1 MPSTT
6 TPPTRWP
13 AAISSLTMALIACA
27 AWPDDT
33 AADPAG
39 GAADAGVVAVAQ
51 ATAAWQ
57 IRPTTS
63 KRSRSACRRS
73 LDISCFGVGWRSLG
87 LDRLGLDVIGG
98 IDVARIP
105 QHPSIG
111 ASIAGR
117 LDLLADLVGAEVLS
131 AKGVVGERLQP
142 GPVSYRRA
150 GRAPFALLER
160 LVDDL
165 VGVLDGIAVAGNAEL
180 EARRIEHGRDDVHH
194 RRQILDPLAD
204 AGVILV
210 PTDIAEGI
218 HRQEHVVGGQPA
230 PRLAQEAGDR
240 PDARRLCRRLGVGD
254 AAACIGE
261 TDIVELD
268 LVEARGGGFLGH
280 ADRVFPGDLLEGIDP
295 GKSLAILPQRAAGAV
310 NRPSG
315 IGGGQQRVLEGHDAR
330 DQVEVLLL
338 ERGHQFLEVGNGT

>member
-27 AWPDDT
+27 VWPDDT

-63 KRSRSACRRS
+63 RRSRSACRWS
-73 LDISCFGVGWRSLG
+73 LDIGCLGIGGRSLG
-87 LDRLGLDVIGG
+87 LDGLGLDVIGG

-117 LDLLADLVGAEVLS
+117 LGLLADLVGAEVLS
-131 AKGVVGERLQP
+131 AKGIVGKRLQP
-142 GPVSYRRA
+142 GPVSCRRV
-150 GRAPFALLER
+150 GRPPFALFKR

-165 VGVLDGIAVAGNAEL
+165 VGILDRIAIAGNAEL
-180 EARRIEHGRDDVHH
+180 EARRIGHRRDDLRH
-194 RRQILDPLAD
+194 RR
-204 AGVILV
+204 
-210 PTDIAEGI
+210 
-218 HRQEHVVGGQPA
+218 HV
-230 PRLAQEAGDR
+230 RD
-240 PDARRLCRRLGVGD
+240 
-254 AAACIGE
+254 
-261 TDIVELD
+261 
-268 LVEARGGGFLGH
+268 
-280 ADRVFPGDLLEGIDP
+280 
-295 GKSLAILPQRAAGAV
+295 SLP
-310 NRPSG
+310 
-315 IGGGQQRVLEGHDAR
+315 
-330 DQVEVLLL
+330 
-338 ERGHQFLEVGNGT
+338 

>member
-27 AWPDDT
+27 VWPDDT

-57 IRPTTS
+57 IRPTMS
-63 KRSRSACRRS
+63 KRSRSACRWS
-73 LDISCFGVGWRSLG
+73 LDIGCLG
-87 LDRLGLDVIGG
+87 IGGRGLDVIGG

-117 LDLLADLVGAEVLS
+117 LGLLADLVGAEVLS

-142 GPVSYRRA
+142 GPVSQRRA
-150 GRAPFALLER
+150 GRPPFALLER

-165 VGVLDGIAVAGNAEL
+165 VGILDGITVAGDAEL

-194 RRQILDPLAD
+194 RRQVLDPLAD

-280 ADRVFPGDLLEGIDP
+280 ADRVFPGDLLEG
-295 GKSLAILPQRAAGAV
+295 
-310 NRPSG
+310 
-315 IGGGQQRVLEGHDAR
+315 
-330 DQVEVLLL
+330 
-338 ERGHQFLEVGNGT
+338 